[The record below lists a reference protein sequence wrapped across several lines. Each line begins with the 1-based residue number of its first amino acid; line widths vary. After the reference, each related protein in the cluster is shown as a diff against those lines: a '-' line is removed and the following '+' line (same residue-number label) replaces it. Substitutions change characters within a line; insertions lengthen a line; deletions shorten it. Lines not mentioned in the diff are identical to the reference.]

1 MQMMHM
7 PESYEAR
14 ARLSILL
21 PGVCGKKAPGL
32 AGALSPAPGRTTL
45 LAMENPF
52 ESKRLWGV
60 LLACASVLAAC
71 AKPEPPT
78 IAARSARV
86 SSVGPSGLT
95 LAVEL
100 DVHNPNSFPL
110 AAHGVDGSLELGDGV
125 ELGRAHAA
133 PEAAIPAKE
142 SRVVQ
147 SELTVNFSNLGA
159 LTPFLLL
166 EKPVPYTF
174 KGQAQIGSER
184 LNVGVPFELRGEL
197 TRAELLQIGLRGL
210 GNLPR

>member
-1 MQMMHM
+1 M
-7 PESYEAR
+7 
-14 ARLSILL
+14 SILL
-21 PGVCGKKAPGL
+21 PPGCREKARVR
-32 AGALSPAPGRTTL
+32 AGALPPAPGGTTV

-52 ESKRLWGV
+52 ESKRPWGV
-60 LLACASVLAAC
+60 VLAGALALAAC

-78 IAARSARV
+78 IAPRSARV

-110 AAHGVDGSLELGDGV
+110 EAHVVDGSLELGDGV

-184 LNVGVPFELRGEL
+184 LNVGVPFEIRGEL
-197 TRAELLQIGLRGL
+197 TRAELLQVGLRGL
-210 GNLPR
+210 GNLPH